1 MENKNDRAIKAIDIV
16 KEYIPLFYNSE
27 NYKWNVL
34 SVIDENSEWTN
45 DLIDFVEKHKD
56 NRKLIV
62 QTIMHDIG
70 GLMREDEH
78 FVPRI

>member
-1 MENKNDRAIKAIDIV
+1 MSNNQEKAIDIV

-27 NYKWNVL
+27 NYKWNVI
-34 SVIDENSEWTN
+34 SVIMKNNEWTN
-45 DLIDFVEKHKD
+45 DLIEFVEKHKD
-56 NRKLIV
+56 NQTLIV

-78 FVPRI
+78 FLPRILY